1 MDKETALKQ
10 LDTLKKKHEYVLN
23 QLSVI
28 GSVDYNK
35 ATQYRAA
42 LKKIKEEIESA
53 NNQLDELEAQSG
65 IKFLN
70 GKREKSKVKVEPPEI
85 KVFPWEK

>member
-23 QLSVI
+23 QLRDI

-35 ATQYRAA
+35 ATQYKAA
-42 LKKIKEEIESA
+42 LKKIKEEIESV
-53 NNQLDELEAQSG
+53 NNQLDELESQSG

-70 GKREKSKVKVEPPEI
+70 GKREKSKVKVEQPEI